1 NLVGCKHVFSTP
13 YHPQTNGQTERWN
26 ATFVAQIAKF
36 CNDEHD
42 KWDIFLPSVVYA
54 YNHGIHQSTGFTPY
68 QLAFGHQPSHPFQLS
83 TSSFKFTKPHDY
95 WTQIVQY
102 KNLILKQ
109 AKHNIIHKQQV
120 SKRRFDTNRSHP
132 QFTLG
137 DLVWMKILVDRG
149 KPDARYSGLVRIVQV
164 LSPVSFIVEDQN
176 FQTFQ
181 VHSNNIKRV
190 YAHE

>member
-1 NLVGCKHVFSTP
+1 MEEIILVHGPPDVIITDQGTHFNNELITAVSNLVGCKHVFSTP

-42 KWDIFLPSVVYA
+42 NWDIFLPSVVYA
-54 YNHGIHQSTGFTPY
+54 YNHGIHQSTGFTLY
-68 QLAFGHQPSHPFQLS
+68 QLAFGDQPRHPFQPS

-95 WTQIVQY
+95 WTQIMQY

-120 SKRRFDTNRSHP
+120 SKRRLFS
-132 QFTLG
+132 FF
-137 DLVWMKILVDRG
+137 
-149 KPDARYSGLVRIVQV
+149 V
-164 LSPVSFIVEDQN
+164 LFLQLCLHRFLFFV
-176 FQTFQ
+176 
-181 VHSNNIKRV
+181 
-190 YAHE
+190 